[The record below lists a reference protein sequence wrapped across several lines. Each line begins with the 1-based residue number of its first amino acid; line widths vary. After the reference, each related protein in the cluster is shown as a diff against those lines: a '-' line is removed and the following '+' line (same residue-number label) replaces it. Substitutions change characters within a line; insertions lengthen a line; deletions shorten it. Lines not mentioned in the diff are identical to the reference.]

1 MNRKYAILLLIVT
14 GIIWSSGGLFIKLI
28 PWSPISIAG
37 IRSGLSA
44 LVIYLYRRLDPIY
57 LGRYV
62 WAGAISYSV
71 MVICFVFANKI
82 TASGNVILIQYAAP
96 IYVAM
101 FSFSFLGEKAN
112 IVDWVS
118 IMIIFLGL
126 SSFFYEDL
134 GYFQLW
140 GNVLSIFSGIG
151 FAGLTLCMRKEKK
164 ANPIDC
170 VLMGNILTFLVCIP
184 FYKNGV
190 TSDIKPWVSII
201 FLGVIQLGLSYIFF
215 SIAIKYVKALDAIIY
230 PVIEPLVNPI
240 LTFLFLGELMSNT
253 AVFGGALVII
263 GVVGRGLYQNLYSN
277 Q

>member
-44 LVIYLYRRLDPIY
+44 LVIYIYRRSAPIY
-57 LGRYV
+57 LGKYV

-82 TASGNVILIQYAAP
+82 TTSGNVIIIQYAAP
-96 IYVAM
+96 IYVAL

-112 IVDWVS
+112 IADWVS
-118 IMIIFLGL
+118 ILIIFVGLG
-126 SSFFYEDL
+126 SFFYEDL
-134 GYFQLW
+134 SFFQLW
-140 GNVLSIFSGIG
+140 GNILSILSGIG

-164 ANPIDC
+164 ANPVDC

-190 TSDIKPWVSII
+190 TLDIKPWVSII

-230 PVIEPLVNPI
+230 PVIEPLVNPL

>member
-57 LGRYV
+57 LGKYV

-82 TASGNVILIQYAAP
+82 TTSGNVILIQYAAP
-96 IYVAM
+96 IYVAL

-112 IVDWVS
+112 IADWVS
-118 IMIIFLGL
+118 ILIIFVGL

-134 GYFQLW
+134 SYFQLW
-140 GNVLSIFSGIG
+140 GNILSILSGIG

-164 ANPIDC
+164 ANPVDC

-184 FYKNGV
+184 FFMKM
-190 TSDIKPWVSII
+190 VSRWILNLGYLSF
-201 FLGVIQLGLSYIFF
+201 FLVSSSLVFLIYSLVLQL
-215 SIAIKYVKALDAIIY
+215 
-230 PVIEPLVNPI
+230 
-240 LTFLFLGELMSNT
+240 NT
-253 AVFGGALVII
+253 L
-263 GVVGRGLYQNLYSN
+263 RL
-277 Q
+277 

>member
-44 LVIYLYRRLDPIY
+44 LVIYFYKRLAPIY
-57 LGRYV
+57 LGKYV

-82 TASGNVILIQYAAP
+82 TTSGNVILIQYAAP
-96 IYVAM
+96 IYVAL

-112 IVDWVS
+112 IADWVS
-118 IMIIFLGL
+118 ILIIFVGL

-134 GYFQLW
+134 SYFQLW
-140 GNVLSIFSGIG
+140 GNILSILSGIG

-164 ANPIDC
+164 ANPVDC
-170 VLMGNILTFLVCIP
+170 VLMGNMLTFLVCIP

-190 TSDIKPWVSII
+190 TLDIKPWVSII

-240 LTFLFLGELMSNT
+240 LNLLFLGELMSNT
-253 AVFGGALVII
+253 AVYGGALVII

>member
-44 LVIYLYRRLDPIY
+44 LVIYIYRRSAAIY
-57 LGRYV
+57 LGKYV

-82 TASGNVILIQYAAP
+82 TTSGNVILIQYATP
-96 IYVAM
+96 IYVAL

-112 IVDWVS
+112 IADWVS
-118 IMIIFLGL
+118 IIVIFLGL

-134 GYFQLW
+134 SYFQFW
-140 GNVLSIFSGIG
+140 GNILSILSGIG

-164 ANPIDC
+164 ANPVDC

-190 TSDIKPWVSII
+190 TLDIKPWVSII

-230 PVIEPLVNPI
+230 PVIEPLVNPL

-253 AVFGGALVII
+253 AVFGGALIII
-263 GVVGRGLYQNLYSN
+263 GVVGRGFYQNLYSN